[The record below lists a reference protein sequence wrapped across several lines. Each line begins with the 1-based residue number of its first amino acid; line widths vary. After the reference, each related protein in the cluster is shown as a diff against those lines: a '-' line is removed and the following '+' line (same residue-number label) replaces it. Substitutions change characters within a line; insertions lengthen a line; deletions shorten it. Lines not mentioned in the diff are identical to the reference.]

1 MSKAPDAGL
10 FCWPPAGTNAQ
21 SVCGKGLEK
30 LVSIW
35 DWQARIRDTTAPYL
49 SPGAGIRGK
58 GPGFPNSALGFL
70 RPVPTTCQVLNVFWF
85 GLPSFPR
92 LYDYG
97 SSCFPWIHSFEQSFP
112 KGPENRRCGMAV
124 AVEAWEARRSRIHPG
139 SAAHPMKLVC
149 SQSELSASLQ
159 LVSRAVAAR
168 PTHPVL
174 ANVLLTAD
182 AGTGRLSLT
191 GFDLS
196 LGIQTS
202 IPAQVEASGA
212 ITLPARLLGEIVAR
226 LAADTPIT
234 LDCPEGAEQLQLTSL
249 SGSYEMRG
257 MPADDFPELPLVQTG
272 QPIRLEADS
281 LVKGL
286 RATLFASSSDEAKQL
301 LTGVHLQLDANGLEC
316 AATDG
321 HRLAVLRLREGNGPA
336 SDPGAEPVDPFAV
349 TVPARSL
356 RELERLLSGRQSQDP
371 LSLFCDRGQVVFLW
385 ADQVLTSRSLD
396 GAYPN
401 YGQLIPDSFSRCI
414 TLERRA
420 LVAALERVAVLAD
433 QHNNVVKLSTEAD
446 GGQVLLQADAQ
457 DVGRGSESLAAEIQ
471 GDPIQIAFNVRY
483 LLDGLKAMA
492 ADQVALHCN
501 APTTPAVLRPLDEA
515 AFTYLVMPVQV
526 RA

>member
-1 MSKAPDAGL
+1 
-10 FCWPPAGTNAQ
+10 
-21 SVCGKGLEK
+21 
-30 LVSIW
+30 
-35 DWQARIRDTTAPYL
+35 
-49 SPGAGIRGK
+49 
-58 GPGFPNSALGFL
+58 
-70 RPVPTTCQVLNVFWF
+70 
-85 GLPSFPR
+85 
-92 LYDYG
+92 
-97 SSCFPWIHSFEQSFP
+97 
-112 KGPENRRCGMAV
+112 
-124 AVEAWEARRSRIHPG
+124 
-139 SAAHPMKLVC
+139 MKLVC

-212 ITLPARLLGEIVAR
+212 ITLPARLFGEIVAR
-226 LAADTPIT
+226 LSADSPIT
-234 LDCPEGAEQLQLTSL
+234 LHCPEGGEQVELISL
-249 SGSYEMRG
+249 SGDYQMRG
-257 MPADDFPELPLVQTG
+257 MPAEDFPDLPLVQTG
-272 QPIRLEADS
+272 QPIRLEADT

-301 LTGVHLQLDANGLEC
+301 LTGVHLRFEGDALEC

-321 HRLAVLRLREGNGPA
+321 HRLAVLRLGHGGQAAAPA
-336 SDPGAEPVDPFAV
+336 SDADEAGGEPFAV

-356 RELERLLSGRQSQDP
+356 RELERLLSGRQSSEP

-396 GAYPN
+396 GTYPN
-401 YGQLIPDSFSRCI
+401 YGQLIPESFNRGIS
-414 TLERRA
+414 LDRRA

-433 QHNNVVKLSTEAD
+433 QHNNVVKLSTEA
-446 GGQVLLQADAQ
+446 GSGQLQVQADAQ
-457 DVGRGSESLAAEIQ
+457 DVGRGSEALAADVQ

-483 LLDGLKAMA
+483 LLDGLKVMSSE
-492 ADQVALHCN
+492 QVVLHCN
-501 APTTPAVLRPLDEA
+501 APTTPAVLRPLDETG
-515 AFTYLVMPVQV
+515 FTYLVMPVQI
-526 RA
+526 RS